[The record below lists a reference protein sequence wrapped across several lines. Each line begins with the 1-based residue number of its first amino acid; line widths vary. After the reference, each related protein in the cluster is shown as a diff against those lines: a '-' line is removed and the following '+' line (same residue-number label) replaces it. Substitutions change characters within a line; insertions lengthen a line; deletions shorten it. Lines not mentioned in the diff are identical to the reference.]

1 LCCHAEPKIESR
13 RAPNQTLPAA
23 HQKAITPQKPDLR
36 RSADSDETDLA
47 PAEHALNATSTAAS
61 LSGWITAAHAA
72 SHRSME
78 EFDGKMRRDIQKP
91 AEPKGTYRVKNWA
104 QYNAGL
110 IARGGVT
117 MWIDQSLFA
126 LADAGESRRGRPRV
140 YPDAV
145 IQMLLGLKQ
154 VFRLPLRALQGFAG
168 SLCRLAY
175 PAFPVPDYSTL
186 SRRAQDLEVVL
197 PALRTGEPLH
207 LVVDST
213 GLKVFGEG
221 KWKLRKHGYSKRR
234 TWRKVHLAMDAMSG
248 QICAALMTHQDVG
261 DADVLPDLLDQLPP
275 RSSVDEGARPWQATP
290 GAAWLAAIDT
300 IAESSRARTEKRQRL
315 PPPLAGREPD
325 VSAQDAHRA
334 FAFGAR
340 RRVPSATE
348 VAIHVGVLNRIIELA
363 RPQSVRV
370 A

>member
-1 LCCHAEPKIESR
+1 
-13 RAPNQTLPAA
+13 
-23 HQKAITPQKPDLR
+23 
-36 RSADSDETDLA
+36 
-47 PAEHALNATSTAAS
+47 
-61 LSGWITAAHAA
+61 
-72 SHRSME
+72 
-78 EFDGKMRRDIQKP
+78 MRRDTQKP
-91 AEPKGTYRVKNWA
+91 AEAKGTYRVKNWA

-110 IARGGVT
+110 IARGDVT

-126 LADAGESRRGRPRV
+126 PVDAGASRRGRPRV

-175 PAFPVPDYSTL
+175 PDFPVPNYSTL

-197 PALRTGEPLH
+197 PALRSGEPLH

-221 KWKLRKHGYSKRR
+221 EWKVRKHGYAKRR
-234 TWRKVHLAMDAMSG
+234 TWRKVHLAMDAKSG

-275 RSSVDEGARPWQATP
+275 RSSVDVVGGDGAYDTKSCHAAIAATDAQPSIPPREGAMPWPQATP
-290 GAAWLAAIDT
+290 GAAWRNAAIDT
-300 IAESSRARTEKRQRL
+300 IARSSRREWKKASGYHRRSLVENLMYRLKTLTGHSLWAREVGSQ
-315 PPPLAGREPD
+315 
-325 VSAQDAHRA
+325 
-334 FAFGAR
+334 
-340 RRVPSATE
+340 ATE
-348 VAIHVGVLNRIIELA
+348 VAIRAGVLNRMIELA